1 MWFDCPR
8 MGQPW
13 HRMNKLYSKK
23 FYHMTPGYIRKGKLG
38 FSLLIFG
45 LTHKGERLLQSVWIW
60 LFKHLSFADSIWL
73 FCLYGTGSG
82 RSLDDSFTRSA
93 SFRRSKQVKAI
104 SNLIHGSSSG
114 VKAMFRTTWTGS
126 ADELGRNR
134 MSRSRSP
141 SATPPTSGHSS
152 PSPQRRETVKKH
164 NHMYIETLLWQN
176 FNMFY
181 GGTIGASAVRTA
193 HILHHY
199 QLCDI
204 KEYINLTKYILDL
217 LPPKIILL

>member
-1 MWFDCPR
+1 M
-8 MGQPW
+8 
-13 HRMNKLYSKK
+13 
-23 FYHMTPGYIRKGKLG
+23 
-38 FSLLIFG
+38 
-45 LTHKGERLLQSVWIW
+45 
-60 LFKHLSFADSIWL
+60 
-73 FCLYGTGSG
+73 GSG

-152 PSPQRRETVKKH
+152 PSPQRRETFASRSVDRELMPPPSGPARKRREAQST
-164 NHMYIETLLWQN
+164 NEGNPTPEEIPR
-176 FNMFY
+176 
-181 GGTIGASAVRTA
+181 TISEPS
-193 HILHHY
+193 L
-199 QLCDI
+199 I
-204 KEYINLTKYILDL
+204 KERGSKTFIWLSITSELGITLFNHWSLSWGHHQLTDVIKSVIEGAILRGHKEKNVHL
-217 LPPKIILL
+217 LAIKISIVISYLQNNWHLRLAFLLKSTWYY

>member
-13 HRMNKLYSKK
+13 HEWIN
-23 FYHMTPGYIRKGKLG
+23 YIQRN
-38 FSLLIFG
+38 FI
-45 LTHKGERLLQSVWIW
+45 TWRLNIW
-60 LFKHLSFADSIWL
+60 LHKEGEIGFFPFDIWFDTQRGTTFAKYVDLTIQTVVM
-73 FCLYGTGSG
+73 YGTGSG

-152 PSPQRRETVKKH
+152 PSPQRRETVKRH

-181 GGTIGASAVRTA
+181 GATIWGKRSKNCRYLAS
-193 HILHHY
+193 L
-199 QLCDI
+199 
-204 KEYINLTKYILDL
+204 
-217 LPPKIILL
+217 

>member
-1 MWFDCPR
+1 MHGHEEIIELLVSTYKADANLR
-8 MGQPW
+8 D
-13 HRMNKLYSKK
+13 YSGKK
-23 FYHMTPGYIRKGKLG
+23 AKQYLRNTASTKAQQLLLSRKLG
-38 FSLLIFG
+38 S
-45 LTHKGERLLQSVWIW
+45 SM
-60 LFKHLSFADSIWL
+60 
-73 FCLYGTGSG
+73 GSG

-152 PSPQRRETVKKH
+152 PSPQRRETFASRSVDRELMPPPSGPARKRREAQSTSEGNPTPEEIPRTISEPSLVKGRGSKTF
-164 NHMYIETLLWQN
+164 I
-176 FNMFY
+176 
-181 GGTIGASAVRTA
+181 
-193 HILHHY
+193 
-199 QLCDI
+199 
-204 KEYINLTKYILDL
+204 
-217 LPPKIILL
+217 

>member
-1 MWFDCPR
+1 MSLLQLHKEGEIGFFPFDLWFDLQRGTTFAKCVD
-8 MGQPW
+8 
-13 HRMNKLYSKK
+13 
-23 FYHMTPGYIRKGKLG
+23 
-38 FSLLIFG
+38 
-45 LTHKGERLLQSVWIW
+45 LTIQE
-60 LFKHLSFADSIWL
+60 LSFVDSIWL

-152 PSPQRRETVKKH
+152 PSPQRRETVKRH
-164 NHMYIETLLWQN
+164 NHMYIETLL
-176 FNMFY
+176 
-181 GGTIGASAVRTA
+181 
-193 HILHHY
+193 
-199 QLCDI
+199 
-204 KEYINLTKYILDL
+204 
-217 LPPKIILL
+217 

>member
-1 MWFDCPR
+1 M
-8 MGQPW
+8 
-13 HRMNKLYSKK
+13 
-23 FYHMTPGYIRKGKLG
+23 
-38 FSLLIFG
+38 
-45 LTHKGERLLQSVWIW
+45 
-60 LFKHLSFADSIWL
+60 
-73 FCLYGTGSG
+73 GSG

-152 PSPQRRETVKKH
+152 PSPQRRETFASRSVDRELMPPPSGPARKRREAQSTSEGNPTPEEIPRTISEPSLVKGRGSKTFIWLSITSELCISLFSH
-164 NHMYIETLLWQN
+164 GSLSWD
-176 FNMFY
+176 
-181 GGTIGASAVRTA
+181 
-193 HILHHY
+193 HHY
-199 QLCDI
+199 CLMSSNPILKVQYYEDI
-204 KEYINLTKYILDL
+204 RNKTCIY
-217 LPPKIILL
+217 

>member
-1 MWFDCPR
+1 M
-8 MGQPW
+8 
-13 HRMNKLYSKK
+13 
-23 FYHMTPGYIRKGKLG
+23 
-38 FSLLIFG
+38 
-45 LTHKGERLLQSVWIW
+45 
-60 LFKHLSFADSIWL
+60 
-73 FCLYGTGSG
+73 GSG

-152 PSPQRRETVKKH
+152 PSPQRRET
-164 NHMYIETLLWQN
+164 
-176 FNMFY
+176 F
-181 GGTIGASAVRTA
+181 ASRSVDRE
-193 HILHHY
+193 LM
-199 QLCDI
+199 
-204 KEYINLTKYILDL
+204 
-217 LPPKIILL
+217 PPPSGPARKRREAQSTSEGNPTPEEQRC

>member
-1 MWFDCPR
+1 MHGHEEIIELLVSTYKADANLRDYSGKKAKQYLRNTASTKAQRLFGNDINVIA
-8 MGQPW
+8 MGELLLS
-13 HRMNKLYSKK
+13 R
-23 FYHMTPGYIRKGKLG
+23 KLG
-38 FSLLIFG
+38 S
-45 LTHKGERLLQSVWIW
+45 SM
-60 LFKHLSFADSIWL
+60 
-73 FCLYGTGSG
+73 GSG

-152 PSPQRRETVKKH
+152 PSPQRRETFASRSVDRELMPPPSGPARKRREAQSTSEGNPTPEEIPRTISEPSLVKGRESKTF
-164 NHMYIETLLWQN
+164 I
-176 FNMFY
+176 
-181 GGTIGASAVRTA
+181 
-193 HILHHY
+193 
-199 QLCDI
+199 
-204 KEYINLTKYILDL
+204 
-217 LPPKIILL
+217 